1 MSSFCHQAL
10 LAVILLP
17 AATLAQKPQAP
28 EPSTH
33 APQQLSP
40 KAAYDG
46 AMHPLEVT
54 RHSIVNW
61 SDTEKQALQVTIK
74 QAATECD
81 ARDPKSFIGDALID
95 LARLCALGQSWPAV
109 VQTTALYISADTPA
123 KPLLNQ
129 AYAMQIDAQLH
140 LKDEKSALAGAQAM
154 LGAVP
159 YDTLVAEVID
169 EAIDYMQFLYT
180 ADALA
185 LNAARQPLLLH
196 EIRLTLLHSAMKME
210 AAENGQ
216 ADPALATPPQ
226 SLHELYADGLAYAA
240 LQQLANQPEAAAITV
255 RLLDAEI
262 PRSLVPD
269 DAIPIA
275 SARKRYAFL
284 GKPLPPISLLDAL
297 SMPNK
302 LPELPAHGAM
312 TALLLFPDWCAKCVS
327 LGPGL
332 PQSVFLIEGREAYL
346 YALLAETLPPRPKR
360 TPVRDGP
367 IAKDGPPAKDLPPEK
382 PTPREMLA
390 ETPTVVVPPAVLTQF
405 AAEDFPFL
413 IIADAHGVIRVI
425 QPVDEDIVQPGGTL
439 DSALAVVGRT
449 WPIRPAE
456 GTEPPKPGAASKP

>member
-1 MSSFCHQAL
+1 MPSFHVRNLIA
-10 LAVILLP
+10 AILFSIT
-17 AATLAQKPQAP
+17 ATAQKPQAP
-28 EPSTH
+28 EPPIS
-33 APQQLSP
+33 APNQLSP
-40 KAAYDG
+40 KATYDG

-54 RHSIVNW
+54 RHSIANW

-74 QAATECD
+74 QAATECI
-81 ARDPKSFIGDALID
+81 ARDPKSFTGDALID

-129 AYAMQIDAQLH
+129 AYAMQIDAQLR

-159 YDTLVAEVID
+159 YDTLVAEVVD
-169 EAIDYMQFLYT
+169 EAIEYMQFLYT
-180 ADALA
+180 ADALT
-185 LNAARQPLLLH
+185 LDAARQPLLLD
-196 EIRLTLLHSAMKME
+196 EIRHTLFLSVMKMK

-226 SLHELYADGLAYAA
+226 SLHELYTDGLAYAA
-240 LQQLANQPEAAAITV
+240 LQQLANQPEAAATTV
-255 RLLDAEI
+255 KLLDAEI
-262 PRSLVPD
+262 PRTPVPD

-284 GKPLPPISLLDAL
+284 GKPLPPISLLDSL

-312 TALLLFPDWCAKCVS
+312 TALLLFPDWCAQCIA

-346 YALLAETLPPRPKR
+346 YALLAETLPSRPKR
-360 TPVRDGP
+360 PPVRDGP
-367 IAKDGPPAKDLPPEK
+367 TAKDGPPAKDLPPEK

-413 IIADAHGVIRVI
+413 IIADAHGIIRVI

-449 WPIRPAE
+449 WPIRPTE
-456 GTEPPKPGAASKP
+456 GTEPPKPATTSKP